1 MIRNLLAG
9 LLILAYAFALVMST
23 GHLSEWYKLTLGEL
37 PKWFAVGLAA
47 ALEASAFLLSLL
59 SNSLLRGSLW
69 ASWGALVALGLVW
82 VGNYFSMA
90 RAGSASGIP
99 GYEVFLSSMF
109 VPVSTYVVA
118 KVLGELLYEV
128 KPRAEAHPEV
138 TRVET
143 HRTDNLPVNPG
154 NPVRGYEVKPRVEAE
169 TGNPPVH
176 PVNSEASPI
185 TVIPKRKDQPTV
197 NSKPKVSDLKAEVFP
212 SSSQGGETR
221 VETAV
226 YQAETANVYRA
237 GEAVT
242 AEAEEE
248 GRAEEEVVYNKR
260 GRTDEEFL
268 RLLDT
273 PRPTREVAEALGI
286 TRVGALKR
294 LRALEAKGLVR
305 NTEAGWLA
313 VNGLVSG
320 PPQTPKEEQVKL

>member
-23 GHLSEWYKLTLGEL
+23 GHLAEWYKLTLGEL
-37 PKWFAVGLAA
+37 PGWFAVGLAA
-47 ALEASAFLLSLL
+47 ALESSAFLLSLL

-69 ASWGALVALGLVW
+69 ASWGAVVALGLVW

-99 GYEVFLSSMF
+99 GYEVFLSSLF

-118 KVLGELLYEV
+118 KVLGELLYQAKSE
-128 KPRAEAHPEV
+128 AEAHPEV

-154 NPVRGYEVKPRVEAE
+154 NPVRGYEVKPRVEAQ
-169 TGNPPVH
+169 TGNPPVY
-176 PVNSEASPI
+176 PVNGEASSI
-185 TVIPKRKDQPTV
+185 TVTPKRKGQ
-197 NSKPKVSDLKAEVFP
+197 PKVSHLGAEVPP
-212 SSSQGGETR
+212 SKGGETR
-221 VETAV
+221 
-226 YQAETANVYRA
+226 AETAKVYRA
-237 GEAVT
+237 EEVVT

-248 GRAEEEVVYNKR
+248 GATEGEVVYNKR

-313 VNGLVSG
+313 VNGLVDS
-320 PPQTPKEEQVKL
+320 PPREERLKL

>member
-47 ALEASAFLLSLL
+47 ALESSAFLLSLL

-69 ASWGALVALGLVW
+69 ASWGAVVALGLVW

-90 RAGSASGIP
+90 RAGSISGIP

-128 KPRAEAHPEV
+128 KPKAEAHPEV
-138 TRVET
+138 TRVEPY
-143 HRTDNLPVNPG
+143 RADKSPVNPVTPG

-176 PVNSEASPI
+176 SVNSEASPI
-185 TVIPKRKDQPTV
+185 TVTPKRKGQPTV
-197 NSKPKVSDLKAEVFP
+197 NPKPKVSDLEAKVPP
-212 SSSQGGETR
+212 SKGE
-221 VETAV
+221 ETG
-226 YQAETANVYRA
+226 AETANVYRA
-237 GEAVT
+237 EEAVT

-248 GRAEEEVVYNKR
+248 GTAEEEVVYNKR
-260 GRTDEEFL
+260 GRADEEFL

-313 VNGLVSG
+313 VNGLVNSL
-320 PPQTPKEEQVKL
+320 PREEQLKL

>member
-37 PKWFAVGLAA
+37 PEWFAVGLAA

-69 ASWGALVALGLVW
+69 ASWGAVVALGLVW

-128 KPRAEAHPEV
+128 KPRVAYRA
-138 TRVET
+138 
-143 HRTDNLPVNPG
+143 DNPVNPA
-154 NPVRGYEVKPRVEAE
+154 NPVGGYERVEAE
-169 TGNPPVH
+169 TGNPPLQR
-176 PVNSEASPI
+176 VNSGASPI
-185 TVIPKRKDQPTV
+185 TVTPKREGRPAV
-197 NSKPKVSDLKAEVFP
+197 NPKPKVSNLEAEV
-212 SSSQGGETR
+212 SSSKGGEMGG
-221 VETAV
+221 
-226 YQAETANVYRA
+226 ETANVYRA
-237 GEAVT
+237 GE
-242 AEAEEE
+242 EE
-248 GRAEEEVVYNKR
+248 GTAEEEVVYNKR

-313 VNGLVSG
+313 VNGLADG
-320 PPQTPKEEQVKL
+320 LPQAPKEEQVKL

>member
-47 ALEASAFLLSLL
+47 ALESSAFLLSLL

-69 ASWGALVALGLVW
+69 ASWGAVVALGLVW

-90 RAGSASGIP
+90 RAGSVSGIP

-128 KPRAEAHPEV
+128 KPKAEAHPEV
-138 TRVET
+138 KPRVEP
-143 HRTDNLPVNPG
+143 HRADNLPVNPA
-154 NPVRGYEVKPRVEAE
+154 NPVRGYEVRPRVEAE
-169 TGNPPVH
+169 TGNV
-176 PVNSEASPI
+176 
-185 TVIPKRKDQPTV
+185 TPKRKGQPAV
-197 NSKPKVSDLKAEVFP
+197 NPKPKVSDLEAEVSP
-212 SSSQGGETR
+212 SKGGETG
-221 VETAV
+221 AG
-226 YQAETANVYRA
+226 TANVYRA
-237 GEAVT
+237 EEVVT

-248 GRAEEEVVYNKR
+248 GTAEEEVVYNKR

-305 NTEAGWLA
+305 NTGAGWLA
-313 VNGLVSG
+313 VSGLAG
-320 PPQTPKEEQVKL
+320 GLPQAPKEEQLKL

>member
-9 LLILAYAFALVMST
+9 LLVLAYAFALVMST

-47 ALEASAFLLSLL
+47 ALESSAFLLSLL

-69 ASWGALVALGLVW
+69 ASWGAVVALGLVW

-90 RAGSASGIP
+90 RAGSVSGIP

-128 KPRAEAHPEV
+128 KPKAEAHPEV
-138 TRVET
+138 KPRVEPQ
-143 HRTDNLPVNPG
+143 RADNLLVNPA
-154 NPVRGYEVKPRVEAE
+154 NPVRGYEVRPRVEAE

-176 PVNSEASPI
+176 PVNGEASPI
-185 TVIPKRKDQPTV
+185 TVTPKRKGQPAV
-197 NSKPKVSDLKAEVFP
+197 NPKPKVSDLEAEVSP
-212 SSSQGGETR
+212 SKGGETG
-221 VETAV
+221 AG
-226 YQAETANVYRA
+226 TANVYRA
-237 GEAVT
+237 EEVVT

-248 GRAEEEVVYNKR
+248 GTAEEEVVYNKR

-313 VNGLVSG
+313 VNGLANG
-320 PPQTPKEEQVKL
+320 LPQAPKEERLKL